1 MEKKKNRYI
10 STFIKRNM
18 SLFYGLVISF
28 IYIIIYAV
36 CKIKIDKHYSLM
48 LVLNIVYNIT
58 LSYIAGFIFY
68 IFQVYIPDVKKEKRI
83 KKEMF
88 TYYNYL
94 YCEYSSLIEALKTLQ
109 TCLNNDVEEFKKCSF
124 QSLPREDF
132 DYNDNEMKAVFNEN
146 ISWSLNLLESYLKGA
161 EKDIRLMQ
169 TLNDLTKYEYDIIN
183 QEVFKKINS
192 YYDMKIQREKY
203 KNNIPYFAEIYYRCV
218 VGMIEEIFDVY
229 SIDEIRNECN

>member
-1 MEKKKNRYI
+1 MIEHGLGCLPFEEDNRDYKFKDLI
-10 STFIKRNM
+10 SCVGQ
-18 SLFYGLVISF
+18 YPEE
-28 IYIIIYAV
+28 
-36 CKIKIDKHYSLM
+36 
-48 LVLNIVYNIT
+48 
-58 LSYIAGFIFY
+58 
-68 IFQVYIPDVKKEKRI
+68 YIPVLHSARLNQGLTSMCTAFALATSRY
-83 KKEMF
+83 MF
-88 TYYNYL
+88 ELHDSNNNKMFSPGYIYGNRDMFDYKG
-94 YCEYSSLIEALKTLQ
+94 EGMMIRQALKTLQ

-218 VGMIEEIFDVY
+218 VGIIEEIFDVY